1 MEANAAQNTL
11 QKEITVLR
19 DTNRTLQLKLRDIE
33 VANDDFERQARNT
46 SSSLENLES
55 NYNVAIERAVM
66 MEEEI
71 KIGEQERENLRIET
85 QRLRDDLS
93 DLKIEAEIM
102 QDKLK
107 KQGMRKLPSI
117 STDITA
123 PNSPS
128 LAGSPDSAAS
138 SPMVT
143 TPPDTKSVSTTDTV
157 SETPTPPSPPISEAS
172 AKVPTAVSTPMNPPS
187 RIRVPSGDMSTTPK
201 PARYPA
207 VPRSIRGPSIPVNS
221 TRTAQPGIRPPI
233 NKSAATRGLPNSSSL
248 THIRSLTAQMQRLEQ
263 RVQSARS
270 KLPAP
275 VSTPPQHS
283 PRNGSAMGH
292 SYIPSSVTIR
302 SRKRAGGS
310 TVSGT
315 SSVADD
321 TPSSTKHVSRLS
333 TAGISRLSFGLPS
346 RESREASESS
356 RPSSRAST
364 TSFARPD
371 RPSSRTDMGRPG
383 SRASLS
389 GARTPLGH
397 YSQSSLAES
406 RRPRSS
412 IGGSFGASHGHGHS
426 QSVCQIDLDE
436 SRELDFGTPSRRST
450 FSKCDLEGMTAISA
464 IPAPKGGAARRTS
477 GGIAMAPSARRTSTG
492 VIKEPEKKA
501 DTNMKPPSRPRKLSG
516 VGETF

>member
-1 MEANAAQNTL
+1 M
-11 QKEITVLR
+11 
-19 DTNRTLQLKLRDIE
+19 KLRDIE

-46 SSSLENLES
+46 SSSLEDLES
-55 NYNVAIERAVM
+55 KHNVAIERAVM

-85 QRLRDDLS
+85 QRLRDELS

-102 QDKLK
+102 QDKLR
-107 KQGMRKLPSI
+107 KQGARNFPTI

-128 LAGSPDSAAS
+128 FEGSPNSATS
-138 SPMVT
+138 SPLVT

-172 AKVPTAVSTPMNPPS
+172 AKAPRQIKTPMNPPS
-187 RIRVPSGDMSTTPK
+187 RIRLPSADLSTTPK
-201 PARYPA
+201 PSRLASA
-207 VPRSIRGPSIPVNS
+207 SRSIRGPSAPVNP
-221 TRTAQPGIRPPI
+221 TRATPSVIR
-233 NKSAATRGLPNSSSL
+233 NATTKSAPTRGLPNSTSL

-275 VSTPPQHS
+275 VGTPPHNS

-292 SYIPSSVTIR
+292 SYMPSSVTIR
-302 SRKRAGGS
+302 SRKRTGGS
-310 TVSGT
+310 TASGT
-315 SSVADD
+315 SSVADE
-321 TPSSTKHVSRLS
+321 TPGSIKHVSRLS
-333 TAGISRLSFGLPS
+333 TSGISRLSFGPVAG
-346 RESREASESS
+346 RETNDTS

-364 TSFARPD
+364 TSFSRLERPASRSDLARPA
-371 RPSSRTDMGRPG
+371 SRTSM
-383 SRASLS
+383 S

-412 IGGSFGASHGHGHS
+412 IGGNFGASHGHGHS
-426 QSVCQIDLDE
+426 QSVSQIDLE
-436 SRELDFGTPSRRST
+436 EGRELDFATPSRRST
-450 FSKCDLEGMTAISA
+450 LTKQEFEGGSA
-464 IPAPKGGAARRTS
+464 IPAPKGIPRRQSGSLAMTPVARRTS
-477 GGIAMAPSARRTSTG
+477 SG
-492 VIKEPEKKA
+492 VLRDADKKV
-501 DTNMKPPSRPRKLSG
+501 DTNMKPPGRPRKLSG
-516 VGETF
+516 VGETY